1 MMELREFISTLEKCG
16 YLRKIN
22 NTVNWKF
29 EIGEIARQNHTQ
41 PLLFENIAD
50 YPGCRLFTGGFSR
63 IDYLGINLRLKM
75 PVNRMSILAHIRHG
89 LKNPMEPLYV
99 QDCPDCLYK
108 DADEVNLYRLP
119 VPWWNPLDGGR
130 YIGTWHL
137 NITKDPFTGK
147 RNAGV
152 YRMQILSKNQATV
165 SVSEK
170 SHLAMHMENAER
182 QGKDLEMAVA
192 IGVDEVLVLTAASS
206 VPFGYDEYS
215 FAGALR
221 GEGVKLRQCKV
232 VDLEVPF
239 EAEYVLEGKIKC
251 GIRVKDGPYFD
262 YAGKPGINPA
272 ALLFEVSSISSR
284 ADAIFRGMAAGRAG
298 AEDHQLFY
306 ILSALNLLDFHGS
319 ALRQRIQN
327 FFLRHR
333 MYSLFQLSG
342 RLGAMVKSIKR
353 ELGEK

>member
-1 MMELREFISTLEKCG
+1 MELREFISTLEKYG
-16 YLRKIN
+16 YLRKIKN
-22 NTVNWKF
+22 PVNWKY

-63 IDYLGINLRLKM
+63 IEHLGINLRLKM
-75 PVNRMSILAHIRHG
+75 PVNRKSILAHIRQG

-108 DADEVNLYRLP
+108 DADEVNLYELP

-152 YRMQILSKNQATV
+152 YRMQMLSRNHTTV

-170 SHLAMHMENAER
+170 SHLAMHMKNAEK

-192 IGVDEVLVLTAASS
+192 IGVDEVLVLAAASS
-206 VPFGYDEYS
+206 VPFEYDEFS

-221 GEGVKLRQCKV
+221 GEGVKLRQCKEV
-232 VDLEVPF
+232 CLEVPF

-251 GIRVKDGPYFD
+251 GIRVTDGPYLD
-262 YAGKPGINPA
+262 YAGKPGINPSA
-272 ALLFEVSSISSR
+272 YLFEVRSISCR
-284 ADAIFRGMAAGRAG
+284 ADAIFRGMAVGRAG
-298 AEDHQLFY
+298 AEDHKLFS
-306 ILSALNLLDFHGS
+306 ILSALNLVDFHGS
-319 ALRQRIQN
+319 ALRQRVQN
-327 FFLRHR
+327 FFLRYQ
-333 MYSLFQLSG
+333 MFSLFQLSG
-342 RLGAMVKSIKR
+342 RLGAMVKSLKR
-353 ELGEK
+353 